1 MDLSLFIVFIIG
13 FCLGGLVGIDSPR
26 QNTNAPP
33 STRPTR
39 STGGTKKTMKINN
52 S

>member
-1 MDLSLFIVFIIG
+1 MGLGLFTTFIIG

-26 QNTNAPP
+26 QNTNVPP
-33 STRPTR
+33 STQPPK
-39 STGGTKKTMKINN
+39 STGGIKKTMKVNN

>member
-1 MDLSLFIVFIIG
+1 MHLDLFIVFIIG

-33 STRPTR
+33 SMQPTK
-39 STGGTKKTMKINN
+39 STGKSEKNV
-52 S
+52 

>member
-39 STGGTKKTMKINN
+39 STGGIKKTMKV
-52 S
+52 

>member
-13 FCLGGLVGIDSPR
+13 FYLGGLVGIDSPR
-26 QNTNAPP
+26 QNTNVPP
-33 STRPTR
+33 LTRPTR
-39 STGGTKKTMKINN
+39 STGGIKKTMNVNN